1 MNAGAAGR
9 VPALQRKTASG
20 SVLRPTGLNPM
31 RLAQVGLGSG
41 VGLSGNYNNI
51 RFLVRSASKFPLPE
65 TPDNYRN
72 LQPPVR
78 SCCLRSL
85 KPFVQKNPSAA
96 TNRGEGV
103 SESLANI
110 GSRKHAVFFG
120 PLFFLPPVKAEGRFE
135 STSPIHH

>member
-1 MNAGAAGR
+1 
-9 VPALQRKTASG
+9 
-20 SVLRPTGLNPM
+20 M

-110 GSRKHAVFFG
+110 GSRKHAVFSAHSSSACLLQQRAG
-120 PLFFLPPVKAEGRFE
+120 LKV
-135 STSPIHH
+135 TSPIHHYV